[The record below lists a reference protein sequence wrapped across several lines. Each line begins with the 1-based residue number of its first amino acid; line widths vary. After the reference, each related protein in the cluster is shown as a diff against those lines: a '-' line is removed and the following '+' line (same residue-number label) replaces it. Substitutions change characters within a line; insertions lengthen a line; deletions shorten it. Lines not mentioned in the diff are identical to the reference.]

1 MKSHRLSVIAF
12 ICNVGMKSNGKTKFV
27 VLLQIIATTIA
38 RQSRTLL
45 NSLVICAAF
54 WLIFA
59 IMAVQMFA
67 GKFYH
72 VSTHK
77 HIPIQLDSQL
87 KPCTPGIHTLNSNAH
102 NFPPPKYVRARC
114 HSSFKQKIQ
123 FNSQKPEIQIRISR
137 LDSNDQIER
146 MIKKTAARTKICQSK
161 REYFECIK
169 YSCFP
174 TTEREQ

>member
-1 MKSHRLSVIAF
+1 MQCWHEI
-12 ICNVGMKSNGKTKFV
+12 KSNGKTKFV
-27 VLLQIIATTIA
+27 VPLQIIATTIA
-38 RQSRTLL
+38 RQCRTLL

-77 HIPIQLDSQL
+77 HISIQLDSQL
-87 KPCTPGIHTLNSNAH
+87 KPYTPGIHTLNSNAH

-114 HSSFKQKIQ
+114 HSSFKQKIH
-123 FNSQKPEIQIRISR
+123 FNSQKPEIQIRISK
-137 LDSNDQIER
+137 LSSNDQIER
-146 MIKKTAARTKICQSK
+146 TIKTGRKNKNLSVQKRIFRMHKIQLLSDNGK
-161 REYFECIK
+161 RAIK
-169 YSCFP
+169 YV
-174 TTEREQ
+174 